1 MKIHELFTESDLQEV
16 TRPSLTQAHRRL
28 HQAGYFKLGEGYFA
42 SVFYREGESSVL
54 KLFSNR
60 DLGYID
66 FIRLVNE
73 NTNVHFPKFTR
84 LAKSVKITDDY
95 SAIRMEFL
103 KPLPVSTVYGSSEQL
118 GEILHRYTFKLKTGS
133 TDHGTNGYVD
143 PAIDIDQF
151 MLNLE
156 KAQPGIIQACE
167 LIAKSTRSASYID
180 LSEENI
186 MFRGSTLVITDPLS
200 W

>member
-66 FIRLVNE
+66 FIRLVGE
-73 NTNVHFPKFTR
+73 NPNAHFPKFSR
-84 LAKSVKITDDY
+84 RAKAIKITDGY

-103 KPLPVSTVYGSSEQL
+103 KPLPASTTYGSSRQL
-118 GEILHRYTFKLKTGS
+118 GDIVYQYILKLK
-133 TDHGTNGYVD
+133 HGKIAPDDVVEID
-143 PAIDIDQF
+143 PKIDIEQF
-151 MLNLE
+151 MLELE
-156 KAQPGIIQACE
+156 RKQPGFIQACK
-167 LIAKSTRSASYID
+167 LIANFTRSDSNID
-180 LSEENI
+180 ISEENI
-186 MFRGSTLVITDPLS
+186 MLRGGTLVITDPLS
-200 W
+200 